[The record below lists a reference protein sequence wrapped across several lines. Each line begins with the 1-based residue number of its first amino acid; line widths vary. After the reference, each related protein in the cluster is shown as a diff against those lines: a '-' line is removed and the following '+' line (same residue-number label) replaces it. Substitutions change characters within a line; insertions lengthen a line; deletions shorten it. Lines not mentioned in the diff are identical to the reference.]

1 MVLNQEGAPVWYV
14 EGHNFASVGF
24 CRVKVR
30 WFLTGHGKRCYERLP
45 VTWFS
50 TLPVA
55 PQMRS
60 LGKC

>member
-1 MVLNQEGAPVWYV
+1 MWDV
-14 EGHNFASVGF
+14 EGHDLASVGF

-30 WFLTGHGKRCYERLP
+30 WFLTGSGKHCCKCPP

-50 TLPVA
+50 ALPVT
-55 PQMRS
+55 PQMKS